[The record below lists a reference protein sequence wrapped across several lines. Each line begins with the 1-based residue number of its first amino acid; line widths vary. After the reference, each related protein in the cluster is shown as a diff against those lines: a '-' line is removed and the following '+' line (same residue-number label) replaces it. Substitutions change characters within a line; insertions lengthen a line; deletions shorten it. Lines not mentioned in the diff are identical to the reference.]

1 MITFD
6 EIRRN
11 YEDVCARIERAT
23 ERAEHRDEV
32 RLIAVTKTHPIEVVQ
47 LAHQAGMRTFGENRP
62 QELAA
67 KAPQLVDATWCAI
80 GQLQRNK
87 AKDVAAHA
95 NEFHALDSLKVADA
109 LERRLDRS
117 LDVFV
122 QVNISGEEQK
132 SGVAPNETAEF
143 LAAITH
149 EHLNVR
155 GLMTIA
161 RNDNEAVVRKN
172 FADLRELRDAL
183 LPDFPQVRELS
194 MGMSGDFEWAIAE
207 GATTVRVG
215 SALFGRRKA
224 L

>member
-1 MITFD
+1 MITLD

-11 YEDVCARIERAT
+11 YEDVCARIEDASARAGAK
-23 ERAEHRDEV
+23 EDV
-32 RLIAVTKTHPIEVVQ
+32 RLIAVTKTHPIELVQ
-47 LAHQAGMRTFGENRP
+47 LAREAGMHTFGENRP

-87 AKDVAAHA
+87 AKDIAAHA
-95 NEFHALDSLKVADA
+95 DEFHALDSLKVADA
-109 LERRLDRS
+109 LERRLERT

-122 QVNISGEEQK
+122 QVNVSGEQQK
-132 SGVAPNETAEF
+132 SGVAPEDAAEF
-143 LAAITH
+143 LAALTH
-149 EHLNVR
+149 EHLRVR

-161 RNDNEAVVRKN
+161 RNDDEAVVRKN

-194 MGMSGDFEWAIAE
+194 MGMSGDFEWAIEE
-207 GATTVRVG
+207 GATSVRVG
-215 SALFGRRKA
+215 SALFGRRQA
-224 L
+224 M

>member
-1 MITFD
+1 MITLD
-6 EIRRN
+6 EIRKN
-11 YEDVCARIERAT
+11 LDDVNARIDTAID
-23 ERAEHRDEV
+23 RAERNDDV
-32 RLIAVTKTHPIEVVQ
+32 RLIAVTKTHPIEVIQ
-47 LAHQAGMRTFGENRP
+47 LAHEAGLRTFGENRP

-67 KAPQLVDATWCAI
+67 KAPLLVDATWCAI

-87 AKDVAAHA
+87 AKEIAAHA

-109 LERRLDRS
+109 LERRLDHT

-122 QVNISGEEQK
+122 QVNTSGEEQK
-132 SGVAPNETAEF
+132 SGVAPEDTAEF
-143 LAAITH
+143 LAALTH
-149 EHLNVR
+149 EHLHVR

-161 RNDNEAVVRKN
+161 RNDSEIVVRKN